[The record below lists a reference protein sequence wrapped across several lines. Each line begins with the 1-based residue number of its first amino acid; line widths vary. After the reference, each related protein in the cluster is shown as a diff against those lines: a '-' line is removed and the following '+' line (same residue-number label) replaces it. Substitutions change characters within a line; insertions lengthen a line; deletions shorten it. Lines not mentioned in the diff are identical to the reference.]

1 MTSSTQTRN
10 ASKKELVNG
19 LDVGALKTVAAEV
32 AADPKK
38 GATSWRVATSW
49 KGGTR
54 SDTSVKSCSIGGAV
68 VKKDFTIGVDEP
80 TELLGTNQFPNPQ
93 EYLLAALNSC
103 MIVGYVAGCALEG
116 VNLEELRIE
125 TSGDIDLRGFLG
137 LDPKVKPGYDGLR
150 YTVFIKSDGTPAQL
164 ERVHD
169 AVCRNSPNR
178 FNLSQPIRLDA
189 RLVAL

>member
-10 ASKKELVNG
+10 ASRKALVNG
-19 LDVGALKTVAAEV
+19 IDVDALKTVAGEV

-38 GATSWRVATSW
+38 GATSWRVATAW

-54 SDTSVKSCSIGGAV
+54 SDTSVKSCSIGGNV
-68 VKKDFTIGVDEP
+68 VKKDFTIAVDEP

-137 LDPKVKPGYDGLR
+137 LDPNIKPGYDGLR
-150 YTVFIKSDGTPAQL
+150 YTVYVKSDGTPAQL

-169 AVCRNSPNR
+169 SVCRNSPNR
-178 FNLSQPIRLDA
+178 FNLSQPIRMDA
-189 RLVAL
+189 RLVTL